1 MKINFNSFK
10 NINITQGIIV
20 MWLVSLITTIVI
32 GVIGYVNTSRMH
44 NNINDMYVNIIPK
57 LKDWGDVNGDMGV
70 LRNTLTKIIDRPF
83 EEQNEKTMIGLN
95 NDIRAIISRNEISS
109 KNDSDEM
116 KLVLQMK
123 EAYEHYYSFIPNIIE
138 QRKNNIVPDK
148 QITNVSMGNYG
159 NDLAKKNIQ
168 LIEYQKQKAKEQNE
182 KSKTLYYKNMT
193 LFIIIFSISILILTI
208 ISIIVIFIIKN
219 SIKEFIDNL
228 CKLSEGNFTVK
239 FNTNLT
245 NEFGIMNK
253 ALEKTVISIS
263 NTISLIKN
271 DSTNVTNQSIS
282 LTNISE
288 QMRCYIEEVSTSIKE
303 VTRGSSSQADEL
315 VLINSN
321 LNSFGEEL
329 DVIMESINGIH
340 NNAKS
345 ISNRSKKSD
354 AELSKLASS
363 INNIATSYDEARKRI
378 SELTK
383 SIEKITEIINLIN
396 NISDQTNLLALNAS
410 IEAARAG
417 EAGRGFSVVADEIRK
432 LAEKSR
438 SSSRD
443 ISNLLNTI
451 EGEAN
456 LVTQTT
462 DNANNELIEQLT
474 VISSN
479 IVSFREIITSIE
491 SILPQIQEM
500 NKSIVQ
506 INSRKDHI
514 ISNVEKTSLVA
525 EENSQASQE
534 ISSSTEKMTMSSD
547 EVAKAAILLKDMM
560 KKILEQVEKFV
571 V

>member
-83 EEQNEKTMIGLN
+83 EEQNEKTMISLN
-95 NDIRAIISRNEISS
+95 NDIRTIISRNEMSS
-109 KNDSDEM
+109 KNDSEERQ
-116 KLVLQMK
+116 LVLQMK
-123 EAYEHYYSFIPNIIE
+123 QAYEHYYSFIPKIIE
-138 QRKNNIVPDK
+138 QRKNNIIPDK
-148 QITNVSMGNYG
+148 QITNVAMGSYG

-168 LIEYQKQKAKEQNE
+168 LIDYQKQKAKEQNE

-193 LFIIIFSISILILTI
+193 LFIIIFSISILVLTI
-208 ISIIVIFIIKN
+208 ISIIVIFIIKS

-228 CKLSEGNFTVK
+228 CRLSEGNFTVK
-239 FNTNLT
+239 FNTKLT
-245 NEFGIMNK
+245 NEFGVMNK

-263 NTISLIKN
+263 NTISLIKK

-288 QMRCYIEEVSTSIKE
+288 QMRCYIEEVSASIKE
-303 VTRGSSSQADEL
+303 VTKGSSNQAEEL

-329 DVIMESINGIH
+329 DVIMKSINGIH
-340 NNAKS
+340 NNAKN
-345 ISNRSKKSD
+345 ISDRSKKSD
-354 AELSKLASS
+354 VELSKLASS
-363 INNIATSYDEARKRI
+363 INDIATSYDEARERI
-378 SELTK
+378 NELTR

-396 NISDQTNLLALNAS
+396 DIADQTNLLALNAS
-410 IEAARAG
+410 IEASRAG

-432 LAEKSR
+432 LAEQSR

-451 EGEAN
+451 EGEAS
-456 LVTQTT
+456 LVTETT
-462 DNANNELIEQLT
+462 NNANNELIEQLT

-506 INSRKDHI
+506 ISSRKDHI
-514 ISNVEKTSLVA
+514 ISSVENSSLVA

-560 KKILEQVEKFV
+560 KKILQQVEKFTV
-571 V
+571 

>member
-10 NINITQGIIV
+10 NINITKGIIV

-83 EEQNEKTMIGLN
+83 EEQNEKTMISLN
-95 NDIRAIISRNEISS
+95 NDITAIISRNEISS
-109 KNDSDEM
+109 KNDSDEI

-148 QITNVSMGNYG
+148 QITNVYMGNYG

-168 LIEYQKQKAKEQNE
+168 LIDYQKQKAKEQNE

-239 FNTNLT
+239 FNTKLT

-263 NTISLIKN
+263 DTISLIKN

-282 LTNISE
+282 LTNISK
-288 QMRCYIEEVSTSIKE
+288 QMHRYIEEVSASIKE
-303 VTRGSSSQADEL
+303 VTKGSSSQADEL

-345 ISNRSKKSD
+345 ISSRSRKSD
-354 AELSKLASS
+354 VELSKLASS

-432 LAEKSR
+432 LAEQSR
-438 SSSRD
+438 SSSMD
-443 ISNLLNTI
+443 ISNLLSTI

-456 LVTQTT
+456 LVTKTT
-462 DNANNELIEQLT
+462 DNANNELVEQLT

-491 SILPQIQEM
+491 SILPEIQEM